1 MTTLR
6 SYRHNVVLHDCAD
19 RVTAPKP
26 RDVDHR
32 WLTLPITSV
41 SGFQFRSNTHF
52 FYEIY
57 VRVCVYI
64 YIYICM
70 YIYVLRIYVCH
81 TSLQALHAC
90 IINYSSTQ
98 TAEHSCCVPTVR
110 YIYILNPFIFTAQ
123 NQLYTLF
130 LYHTTVDVVLIR
142 PQQFDVRHI
151 VSSYSS
157 KFKLHNL
164 LSCVTLKGFRLTVH
178 VNSLC
183 F

>member
-1 MTTLR
+1 MTART
-6 SYRHNVVLHDCAD
+6 VLQ
-19 RVTAPKP
+19 
-26 RDVDHR
+26 
-32 WLTLPITSV
+32 LPNQGMWTTDGSHFLLLLLAAFSSV
-41 SGFQFRSNTHF
+41 ATHIF
-52 FYEIY
+52 STKYMC
-57 VRVCVYI
+57 VCVCV